1 MDLKKVVESEASVP
15 RANDTSYGV
24 GYAPLTPLER
34 LVYEVERGINSI
46 RFKSR
51 VPESGD
57 DGNTGRGNRVNGLI
71 TPNRQMSL
79 EATAGKNAR
88 AHVGKLYNVAARLI
102 AERIYNE
109 VKGLDE
115 VYVRMLSQIGR
126 PVDSPLLISIQYVA
140 ESGLDENTLAY
151 EAAEI
156 AKDEVRKLTKLQELI
171 LEQKIPL
178 F

>member
-1 MDLKKVVESEASVP
+1 
-15 RANDTSYGV
+15 
-24 GYAPLTPLER
+24 
-34 LVYEVERGINSI
+34 
-46 RFKSR
+46 
-51 VPESGD
+51 
-57 DGNTGRGNRVNGLI
+57 
-71 TPNRQMSL
+71 MSL

-140 ESGLDENTLAY
+140 GSRADENTLAY

-156 AKDEVRKLTKLQELI
+156 AKDEVRKMVKLQELI